1 MLLTSFSSFVPAAQ
15 QCHTHR
21 AMENDELERLRRLEG
36 EARAIHAAK
45 EAEKQRL
52 RQLVAAKQEARD
64 EARARTGQLVKR
76 GGTSNGDGKR
86 DARPGRERGPSRGV
100 DLDVNTAVAIARQA
114 RGELD
119 GKQRADG
126 EKSIL
131 WSAGL
136 SLIFGPVG
144 WLYAGSWRESIPAA
158 AAWIAAGAIASKIL
172 PMFLLMPALMVMLPI
187 SAIAGVLYAWQH
199 NKQGTRTRLFGD
211 SGTTDGDGSNGDR
224 TPKKLR

>member
-15 QCHTHR
+15 QCHTPR
-21 AMENDELERLRRLEG
+21 EMENDELERLRRLEG

-52 RQLVAAKQEARD
+52 RQLVQAKQDARD
-64 EARARTGQLVKR
+64 QERARAGQALVKR
-76 GGTSNGDGKR
+76 TAQR
-86 DARPGRERGPSRGV
+86 DAKSSGRPGRDRGTSRGV

-119 GKQRADG
+119 GNVRGEG

-136 SLIFGPVG
+136 SLLFGPVG

-158 AAWIAAGAIASKIL
+158 AAWLAAAVIASKIL
-172 PMFLLMPALMVMLPI
+172 PMFLLMPALMVLLPI

-199 NKQGTRTRLFGD
+199 NKQGSRQRLFGD
-211 SGTTDGDGSNGDR
+211 SNSDDGDGDGSR